1 MIKQN
6 ILTYHFYN
14 NMTDQVLDET
24 ISPIIMPDKAIQ
36 IMPPAPPQEY
46 TFVPGK
52 FNYIKDSHTKQML
65 VSAYNAITLTENWN
79 FMKMNTGNY
88 MFSEY
93 PQAQQIY
100 NKIEELG
107 YNGHSA
113 CSFAFIMR
121 DMKYIAKK
129 GEEEFMK
136 EYLLY
141 Q

>member
-1 MIKQN
+1 
-6 ILTYHFYN
+6 
-14 NMTDQVLDET
+14 MTDQVVNET
-24 ISPIIMPDKAIQ
+24 MATIIMPDVSQ
-36 IMPPAPPQEY
+36 VMPPTPPQNFN
-46 TFVPGK
+46 FVPGE
-52 FNYIKDSHTKQML
+52 FNYIKDPHTKQML
-65 VSAYNAITLTENWN
+65 VSAYNAITFTENWN

-88 MFSEY
+88 RFSEY
-93 PQAQQIY
+93 PQALQIY

-113 CSFAFIMR
+113 CSFALIMR
-121 DMKYIAKK
+121 DMQYIAKN